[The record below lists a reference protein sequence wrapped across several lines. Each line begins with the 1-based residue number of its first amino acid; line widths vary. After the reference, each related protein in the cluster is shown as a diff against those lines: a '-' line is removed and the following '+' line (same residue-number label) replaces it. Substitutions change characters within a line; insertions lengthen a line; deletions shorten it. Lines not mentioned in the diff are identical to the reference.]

1 MWVLSSL
8 GPGVGS
14 MGKLAKR
21 VFGID
26 PGETSIARRG
36 FRCEAPELRE
46 RLEGIGS
53 TFVAGYHAALESDGT
68 PALGARLAEVAPES
82 RGWAYEGAAMALA
95 LLDFAAPWR
104 RRLDG
109 LLHPQSPADP
119 HTYLVH
125 VGAGWALGRAPLSP
139 ARLLARLDPLLA
151 WLALDGYGFH
161 QGFFHADEAI
171 GRRRVPARAG
181 FHPYARRA
189 FDQGLGRSLWF
200 VEGAHA
206 GRIAEAVAGF
216 PASRRGDLWA
226 GVGLAAAYA
235 GGADRTALA
244 ALRAAADGRAADLAQ
259 GAAFAAKARQRAGA
273 ITPATELACAVLCG
287 RTASA
292 AAAAT
297 DEAMP
302 GPAHPVDSP
311 LPAYEV
317 WRRRTADR
325 LAVPPAAGSLAPK
338 PARPSAPREDP

>member
-26 PGETSIARRG
+26 PGETLIARRG
-36 FRCEAPELRE
+36 FRCDVPELRE

-53 TFVAGYHAALESDGT
+53 TFVAGYHAALETDGT
-68 PALGARLAEVAPES
+68 PALAARLAEVASES

-109 LLHPQSPADP
+109 LLHPQGPADP
-119 HTYLVH
+119 YIYLVH

-161 QGFFHADEAI
+161 QGFFHAAEAI
-171 GRRRVPARAG
+171 GERRVPPRTG

-206 GRIAEAVAGF
+206 ARIIEAIEGF
-216 PASRRGDLWA
+216 PKARRGDLWA

-235 GGADRTALA
+235 GGADRNALS
-244 ALRAAADGRAADLAQ
+244 ALRAATDGCAADLAQ
-259 GAAFAAKARQRAGA
+259 GAAFAAKARQRAGT
-273 ITPATELACAVLCG
+273 ITPATELACAALCG
-287 RTASA
+287 RTAAA

-302 GPAHPVDSP
+302 GPAHPVDSA
-311 LPAYEV
+311 LPAYEI
-317 WRRRTADR
+317 WRRRTADL
-325 LAVPPAAGSLAPK
+325 LAAPPTAGS
-338 PARPSAPREDP
+338 PARRSAFREDP